1 MSASQS
7 PAAGGLSRG
16 VLAVAACCL
25 ASFGEGIDLQA
36 PGVTMPVLAPLF
48 HLTTGE
54 GFWGGFIG
62 TKGLF
67 ASMSTFG
74 LFFGAVIG
82 GRLSD
87 MIGRKWVLTWS
98 VALFGIFS
106 AITVQ
111 SHDAQTLLWMRFVT
125 GLGLG
130 GCYANMLA
138 IAVEN
143 VSPERR
149 NTAVGVLYSFMPI
162 GGATVSLASY
172 AWANPEHWRNIYYL
186 GAAVPLLAVPCIVL
200 LVPNLKPLANRTEK
214 PSTAK
219 ALFGEGRSGQTAVLW
234 VCFLSALVTQ
244 YILLSWLPS
253 LLVSKG
259 LARPDAALAQM
270 TFNLGSVPGAIIA
283 GMLIDRAATR
293 QASIIGVFGAGI
305 CALILLAAAPAQMPL
320 SMIVAALVGLSAS
333 GGQAI
338 MYALAPGVYPTY
350 VRGTGVGFAQALGRI
365 GSATGPLL
373 AGAML
378 GSGLGPT
385 QVLEV
390 MAPMLAIAGC
400 CAWWISRTTR
410 KVENYGEADAKALA
424 GANA

>member
-1 MSASQS
+1 MATTSSAY
-7 PAAGGLSRG
+7 SRG
-16 VLAVAACCL
+16 AWVVAACCL
-25 ASFGEGIDLQA
+25 ASLGEGIDLQA

-74 LFFGAVIG
+74 LFFGAMIG

-87 MIGRKWVLTWS
+87 LIGRKWVLVGS

-111 SHDAQTLLWMRFVT
+111 STDASMLLWMRFLT

-130 GCYANMLA
+130 GCYANMIA
-138 IAVEN
+138 ISVEN

-149 NTAVGVLYSFMPI
+149 NTAVGVLYSAMPV
-162 GGATVSLASY
+162 GGALVSFAASK
-172 AWANPEHWRNIYYL
+172 WANPEHWRNIYYF
-186 GAAVPLLAVPCIVL
+186 GAIVPLVAVPCIIA
-200 LVPNLKPLANRTEK
+200 LVPNLKPLAHKAEK
-214 PSTAK
+214 PSTSL
-219 ALFGEGRSGQTAVLW
+219 ALFGEGRAAKTAVMWL
-234 VCFLSALVTQ
+234 CFLTALITQ

-253 LLVSKG
+253 LLISKG
-259 LARPDAALAQM
+259 LAKPDASLAQM
-270 TFNLGSVPGAIIA
+270 TYNIGSVPGAIIA
-283 GMLIDRAATR
+283 GMLIDGAARR

-305 CALILLAAAPAQMPL
+305 LALVLLAAAPAQMPL
-320 SMIVAALVGLSAS
+320 SLMVAGIVGLTVS
-333 GGQAI
+333 GSQAI
-338 MYALAPGVYPTY
+338 MYALSPSIYPTY
-350 VRGTGVGFAQALGRI
+350 VRGTGVGFALAVGRI

-378 GSGLGPT
+378 GAGLGAT

-390 MAPMLAIAGC
+390 MAPLMVVAGL
-400 CAWWISRTTR
+400 CAWWIGRTTPQPR
-410 KVENYGEADAKALA
+410 TVAEAEVALAKA
-424 GANA
+424 

>member
-1 MSASQS
+1 MASTG
-7 PAAGGLSRG
+7 PSRG
-16 VLAVAACCL
+16 ALAVAACCL

-48 HLTTGE
+48 HLTTGA

-74 LFFGAVIG
+74 LFFGAMIG

-87 MIGRKWVLTWS
+87 LIGRKWVLVGS
-98 VALFGIFS
+98 VILFGIFS
-106 AITVQ
+106 AITAQ
-111 SHDAQTLLWMRFVT
+111 STDAQMLLWMRFLT

-130 GCYANMLA
+130 GCYANMIA
-138 IAVEN
+138 ISVEN
-143 VSPERR
+143 VAPERR
-149 NTAVGVLYSFMPI
+149 NTAVGVLYSAMPV
-162 GGATVSLASY
+162 GGALVSYLASK
-172 AWANPEHWRNIYYL
+172 WSTPELWRNIYYL
-186 GAAVPLLAVPCIVL
+186 GAIVPLVAAPCIIA
-200 LVPNLKPLANRTEK
+200 LVPNLKPLANKADK
-214 PSTAK
+214 PSTAL
-219 ALFGEGRSGQTAVLW
+219 ALFGEGRAAKTAVMWL
-234 VCFLSALVTQ
+234 CFLTALITQ

-259 LARPDAALAQM
+259 LAKPDASLAQM
-270 TFNLGSVPGAIIA
+270 TYNLGSVPGAIIA

-293 QASIIGVFGAGI
+293 SASIVGVFGSGI
-305 CALILLAAAPAQMPL
+305 LALILLAAAPAQMPL
-320 SMIVAALVGLSAS
+320 SLMVAGLVGLTVS
-333 GGQAI
+333 GSQAI
-338 MYALAPGVYPTY
+338 MYALSPGIYPTY
-350 VRGTGVGFAQALGRI
+350 VRGTGVGFAPAVGRI

-390 MAPMLAIAGC
+390 MAPLMIVAGLA
-400 CAWWISRTTR
+400 AWWIGRTTR
-410 KVENYGEADAKALA
+410 TAADFAEAEAALA
-424 GANA
+424 NA

>member
-1 MSASQS
+1 MAST
-7 PAAGGLSRG
+7 AHGDGNFGRG
-16 VLAVAACCL
+16 AWVVAACCL
-25 ASFGEGIDLQA
+25 ASLGEGIDLQA

-48 HLTTGE
+48 HLATGQ

-87 MIGRKWVLTWS
+87 LIGRKWVLVGS
-98 VALFGIFS
+98 VVLFGIFS
-106 AITVQ
+106 AITAQ
-111 SHDAQTLLWMRFVT
+111 STDAQMLLWMRFLT

-130 GCYANMLA
+130 GCYANMIA

-143 VSPERR
+143 VSPHRR
-149 NTAVGVLYSFMPI
+149 NTAVGVLYSAMPV
-162 GGATVSLASY
+162 GGALVSFLASK
-172 AWANPEHWRNIYYL
+172 WATPELWRNIYYL
-186 GAAVPLLAVPCIVL
+186 GAVVPLVAAPCIIA
-200 LVPNLKPLANRTEK
+200 LVPNLKPLAHKADK
-214 PSTAK
+214 PSTAL
-219 ALFGEGRSGQTAVLW
+219 ALFGEGRAVRTAVMWL
-234 VCFLSALVTQ
+234 CFLSALITQ

-253 LLVSKG
+253 LLASKG
-259 LARPDAALAQM
+259 LPKPDAALAQM
-270 TFNLGSVPGAIIA
+270 TYNLLSVAGAIIA
-283 GMLIDRAATR
+283 GMMIDRPAQR
-293 QASIIGVFGAGI
+293 SASIIGVFGAGI
-305 CALILLAAAPAQMPL
+305 VALVILAAAPAQMPL
-320 SMIVAALVGLSAS
+320 SLAVAGLVGLTVS
-333 GGQAI
+333 GSQAI

-350 VRGTGVGFAQALGRI
+350 VRGTGVGFALAVGRI

-390 MAPMLAIAGC
+390 MAPLMALAGL
-400 CAWWISRTTR
+400 CAWWIGRATR
-410 KVENYGEADAKALA
+410 PVKDFAEADAAALA
-424 GANA
+424 KA

>member
-1 MSASQS
+1 MSSAA
-7 PAAGGLSRG
+7 PAPAGANRAIW
-16 VLAVAACCL
+16 VVAACCL

-48 HLTTGE
+48 HLTTGQ

-74 LFFGAVIG
+74 LFFGAMIG

-87 MIGRKWVLTWS
+87 LVGRKWVLVWS
-98 VALFGIFS
+98 VALFGVFS

-111 SHDAQTLLWMRFVT
+111 STDAQTLLWMRFLT

-130 GCYANMLA
+130 GCYANMIA
-138 IAVEN
+138 ISVEN
-143 VSPERR
+143 VSPARR
-149 NTAVGVLYSFMPI
+149 NTAVGVLYSAMPV
-162 GGATVSLASY
+162 GGAVVSFAASK
-172 AWANPEHWRNIYYL
+172 WATPELWKNIYYL
-186 GAAVPLLAVPCIVL
+186 GAAVPLLAVPCIIL
-200 LVPNLKPLANRTEK
+200 LVPNLKPLANRADK
-214 PSTAK
+214 PSTAR
-219 ALFGEGRSGQTAVLW
+219 ALFGEGRAAQTSVMWL
-234 VCFLSALVTQ
+234 CFLTALITQ

-259 LARPDAALAQM
+259 LPKPDASLAQM
-270 TFNLGSVPGAIIA
+270 TYNLGSVPGAIIA
-283 GMLIDRAATR
+283 GMLIDSVRR

-305 CALILLAAAPAQMPL
+305 LALIILAAAPAQMPL
-320 SMIVAALVGLSAS
+320 SLVVAALVGLTVS
-333 GGQAI
+333 GSQAI
-338 MYALAPGVYPTY
+338 MYALSPGIYPTY
-350 VRGTGVGFAQALGRI
+350 VRGTGVGFALAVGRI

-390 MAPMLAIAGC
+390 MAPLMMVAGI
-400 CAWWISRTTR
+400 CAWWVGRSTQPVR
-410 KVENYGEADAKALA
+410 KFADADAVVLPA
-424 GANA
+424 Q

>member
-1 MSASQS
+1 MSSATST
-7 PAAGGLSRG
+7 PAGANRAIWIVG
-16 VLAVAACCL
+16 ACCL

-48 HLTTGE
+48 HLTTGQ

-74 LFFGAVIG
+74 LFFGAMIG

-87 MIGRKWVLTWS
+87 LIGRKWVLVWS
-98 VALFGIFS
+98 VALFGVFS
-106 AITVQ
+106 ALTVQ
-111 SHDAQTLLWMRFVT
+111 STDAQTLLWMRFLT

-130 GCYANMLA
+130 GCYANMIA

-143 VSPERR
+143 VSPGRR
-149 NTAVGVLYSFMPI
+149 NTAVGVLYSAMPI

-172 AWANPEHWRNIYYL
+172 SWATPELWKNIYYL
-186 GAAVPLLAVPCIVL
+186 GAVVPLVAVPCIIA
-200 LVPNLKPLANRTEK
+200 LVPNLKPLANKADK
-214 PSTAK
+214 PSTAR
-219 ALFGEGRSGQTAVLW
+219 ALWGEGRATQTSVMWL
-234 VCFLSALVTQ
+234 CFLSALITQ

-259 LARPDAALAQM
+259 LPKPDAALAQM
-270 TFNLGSVPGAIIA
+270 TYNLGSVPGAIIA
-283 GMLIDRAATR
+283 GMLIDGAGRR
-293 QASIIGVFGAGI
+293 QASIACVFGAGI
-305 CALILLAAAPAQMPL
+305 LSLILLAAAPAQMPL
-320 SMIVAALVGLSAS
+320 SLMVAAVVGLTVS
-333 GGQAI
+333 GSQAI
-338 MYALAPGVYPTY
+338 MYALAPGIYPTY
-350 VRGTGVGFAQALGRI
+350 VRGTGVGFALAIGRI

-390 MAPMLAIAGC
+390 MAPLMALAGV
-400 CAWWISRTTR
+400 CAWWVGRRSQPVN
-410 KVENYGEADAKALA
+410 KFAVADAATVA
-424 GANA
+424 AQ

>member
-1 MSASQS
+1 MASTS
-7 PAAGGLSRG
+7 SGLNRG

-48 HLTTGE
+48 HLTTGA

-74 LFFGAVIG
+74 LFFGAMIG

-87 MIGRKWVLTWS
+87 FIGRKWVLTWS

-106 AITVQ
+106 ALTVQ
-111 SHDAQTLLWMRFVT
+111 STDANVLLWMRFLT

-143 VSPERR
+143 VSPDRR
-149 NTAVGVLYSFMPI
+149 NTAVGVLYSAMPI
-162 GGATVSLASY
+162 GGATVSFAARY
-172 AWANPEHWRNIYYL
+172 WATPELWRNIYYL
-186 GAAVPLLAVPCIVL
+186 GAAVPLIAVPCIIA
-200 LVPNLKPLANRTEK
+200 LVPNSKPQANTTEK
-214 PSTAK
+214 PSTAR
-219 ALFGEGRSGQTAVLW
+219 ALWGEGRAGQTAVLW
-234 VCFLSALVTQ
+234 LCFLSALITQ

-253 LLVSKG
+253 LLTSKG
-259 LARPDAALAQM
+259 LMPKDASLAQM
-270 TFNLGSVPGAIIA
+270 TYNLGSVPGAIIA
-283 GMLIDRAATR
+283 GMLIDNAAR
-293 QASIIGVFGAGI
+293 RSASIIGVFGSGI
-305 CALILLAAAPAQMPL
+305 LALVILAAAPAQMPL
-320 SMIVAALVGLSAS
+320 SLMVAALVGLTVS
-333 GGQAI
+333 GSQAI

-350 VRGTGVGFAQALGRI
+350 VRGTGVGFALAIGRI

-390 MAPMLAIAGC
+390 MAPLMALAGL
-400 CAWWISRTTR
+400 CAWWVGRTSRKPTDLA
-410 KVENYGEADAKALA
+410 EAEVALA
-424 GANA
+424 NA

>member
-1 MSASQS
+1 MSSATSA
-7 PAAGGLSRG
+7 PAGANRAIW
-16 VLAVAACCL
+16 VVAACCL

-48 HLTTGE
+48 HLTTGQ

-74 LFFGAVIG
+74 LFFGAMIG

-87 MIGRKWVLTWS
+87 LVGRKWVLVWS
-98 VALFGIFS
+98 VALFGVFS

-111 SHDAQTLLWMRFVT
+111 STDAQTLLWMRFLT

-130 GCYANMLA
+130 GCYANMIA

-143 VSPERR
+143 VSPQRR
-149 NTAVGVLYSFMPI
+149 NTAVGVLYSAMPV
-162 GGATVSLASY
+162 GGAVVSFAASR
-172 AWANPEHWRNIYYL
+172 WATPELWKNIYYL
-186 GAAVPLLAVPCIVL
+186 GAAVPLLAVPCIIA
-200 LVPNLKPLANRTEK
+200 LVPNLKPLANKSDK
-214 PSTAK
+214 PSTAR
-219 ALFGEGRSGQTAVLW
+219 ALWGEGRASQTTVMW
-234 VCFLSALVTQ
+234 VCFLSALITQ

-259 LARPDAALAQM
+259 LPKADAALAQM
-270 TFNLGSVPGAIIA
+270 TYNLGSVPGAIIA
-283 GMLIDRAATR
+283 GMLIDGPARR
-293 QASIIGVFGAGI
+293 QGSIACVFGAGI
-305 CALILLAAAPAQMPL
+305 LSLIVLAAAPARMPL
-320 SMIVAALVGLSAS
+320 SLAVAALVGLTVS
-333 GGQAI
+333 GSQAI
-338 MYALAPGVYPTY
+338 MYALAPGIYPTH
-350 VRGTGVGFAQALGRI
+350 VRGTGVGFALAVGRI

-390 MAPMLAIAGC
+390 MAPLMALAGL
-400 CAWWISRTTR
+400 CAWWVGRSTHPVRQFA
-410 KVENYGEADAKALA
+410 EADAAALA
-424 GANA
+424 AQ

>member
-1 MSASQS
+1 MASSAR
-7 PAAGGLSRG
+7 ASRG
-16 VLAVAACCL
+16 VWVVAACCL

-54 GFWGGFIG
+54 GFVGGFFS
-62 TKGLF
+62 TKSLF
-67 ASMSTFG
+67 LSMSTFG
-74 LFFGAVIG
+74 LFFGAMLG

-87 MIGRKWVLTWS
+87 LVGRKWVLTWS
-98 VALFGIFS
+98 VALFGVFS
-106 AITVQ
+106 ALTA
-111 SHDAQTLLWMRFVT
+111 HATDANMLLWLRFLT

-149 NTAVGVLYSFMPI
+149 NTAVGVLYSAMPI

-172 AWANPEHWRNIYYL
+172 SWATPEMWRNIYYL
-186 GAAVPLLAVPCIVL
+186 GAAVPLIAVPCIIL
-200 LVPNLKPLANRTEK
+200 LVPNLKPLANTAHK
-214 PSTAK
+214 PSTAR
-219 ALFGEGRSGQTAVLW
+219 ALWGEGRSNQTSVLW
-234 VCFLSALVTQ
+234 LCFLSALITQ

-253 LLVSKG
+253 LLTSKG
-259 LARPDAALAQM
+259 LAKPDAALAQM
-270 TFNLGSVPGAIIA
+270 TYNLGSVPGAIIA
-283 GMLIDRAATR
+283 GMLIDVARRR
-293 QASIIGVFGAGI
+293 QASIVAVFGAGI
-305 CALILLAAAPAQMPL
+305 LSLILLAAAPAEMPL
-320 SMIVAALVGLSAS
+320 SLMVAALVGLTVS
-333 GGQAI
+333 GSQAI

-350 VRGTGVGFAQALGRI
+350 VRGTGVGFALAIGRI

-390 MAPMLAIAGC
+390 MAPLMALAGL
-400 CAWWISRTTR
+400 CAWWIGRSTHRP
-410 KVENYGEADAKALA
+410 KNIAEAEAALA
-424 GANA
+424 EA

>member
-1 MSASQS
+1 MASQS
-7 PAAGGLSRG
+7 TTLAKGGA
-16 VLAVAACCL
+16 LAVAACCL

-54 GFWGGFIG
+54 GFWGGFTG

-87 MIGRKWVLTWS
+87 FVGRKWVLTVS
-98 VALFGIFS
+98 VALFGVFS
-106 AITVQ
+106 AITAYAA
-111 SHDAQTLLWMRFVT
+111 DANSLLWLRFLT

-143 VSPERR
+143 VSPARR
-149 NTAVGVLYSFMPI
+149 NTAVGVLYSAMPV
-162 GGATVSLASY
+162 GGATVSLAAY
-172 AWANPEHWRNIYYL
+172 AWSNNEHWRNIYYL
-186 GAAVPLLAVPCIVL
+186 GALVPLIAVPLIIL
-200 LVPNLKPLANRTEK
+200 LVPNYKPLSHAEKK
-214 PSTAK
+214 PSIGY
-219 ALFGEGRSGQTAVLW
+219 ALTGEGRGPSTMVLW
-234 VCFLSALVTQ
+234 LCFLTALVTQ

-259 LARPDAALAQM
+259 LAKPDAALAQM
-270 TFNLGSVPGAIIA
+270 TYNLGSVPGAIGA
-283 GMLIDRAATR
+283 GMLIDNALRR
-293 QASIIGVFGAGI
+293 QASIVGVFGAGI
-305 CALILLAAAPAQMPL
+305 LALVLLAAAPAQMPL
-320 SMIVAALVGLSAS
+320 SLMVAALVGLTVS
-333 GGQAI
+333 GSQAI
-338 MYALAPGVYPTY
+338 MYALAPGVYRAE
-350 VRGTGVGFAQALGRI
+350 VRGTGVGFALAVGRV

-390 MAPMLAIAGC
+390 MAPMLAIAAA
-400 CAWWISRTTR
+400 CAWWIGRSTQPAP
-410 KVENYGEADAKALA
+410 KFAEADAQALA
-424 GANA
+424 ANV

>member
-1 MSASQS
+1 MASS
-7 PAAGGLSRG
+7 GATTAASRG
-16 VLAVAACCL
+16 AWVVAACCL

-74 LFFGAVIG
+74 LFFGAMIG

-87 MIGRKWVLTWS
+87 LIGRKWVLVWS

-106 AITVQ
+106 ALTVQ
-111 SHDAQTLLWMRFVT
+111 STDATMLLWMRFLT

-130 GCYANMLA
+130 GCYANMIA
-138 IAVEN
+138 ISVEN

-149 NTAVGVLYSFMPI
+149 NTAVGVLYSAMPI
-162 GGATVSLASY
+162 GGATVSFAARY
-172 AWANPEHWRNIYYL
+172 WATPELWRDIYYL
-186 GAAVPLLAVPCIVL
+186 GAAVPLLAVPCIIA
-200 LVPNLKPLANRTEK
+200 LVPNLKPLEHKTDK
-214 PSTAK
+214 PSTSL
-219 ALFGEGRSGQTAVLW
+219 ALFGEGRASKTAVMWL
-234 VCFLSALVTQ
+234 CFLTALITQ

-253 LLVSKG
+253 LLGSKG
-259 LARPDAALAQM
+259 LAPKDASLAQM
-270 TFNLGSVPGAIIA
+270 TYNIGSVPGAIIA
-283 GMLIDRAATR
+283 GWLIDGAARR
-293 QASIIGVFGAGI
+293 QASIIGVFGSGVL
-305 CALILLAAAPAQMPL
+305 ALIILAAAPAQMPL
-320 SMIVAALVGLSAS
+320 SLFVAGLVGLTVS
-333 GGQAI
+333 GSQAI
-338 MYALAPGVYPTY
+338 MYALSPSIYPTY
-350 VRGTGVGFAQALGRI
+350 VRGTGVGFALAVGRI

-378 GSGLGPT
+378 GAHLGPT

-390 MAPMLAIAGC
+390 MAPLLLVAGA
-400 CAWWISRTTR
+400 CAWWVGSRTRVVKPVAET
-410 KVENYGEADAKALA
+410 EAVL
-424 GANA
+424 ANA

>member
-1 MSASQS
+1 MASTSSAY
-7 PAAGGLSRG
+7 SRG
-16 VLAVAACCL
+16 AWVVAACCL
-25 ASFGEGIDLQA
+25 ASLGEGIDLQA

-74 LFFGAVIG
+74 LFFGAMIG

-87 MIGRKWVLTWS
+87 LIGRKWVLVGS

-111 SHDAQTLLWMRFVT
+111 STDATVLLWMRFLT

-130 GCYANMLA
+130 GCYANLIA
-138 IAVEN
+138 ISVEN

-149 NTAVGVLYSFMPI
+149 NLAVGVLYSAMPV
-162 GGATVSLASY
+162 GGALVSY
-172 AWANPEHWRNIYYL
+172 AASKWANPEHWRNIYYL
-186 GAAVPLLAVPCIVL
+186 GAVVPLVAVPCIIA
-200 LVPNLKPLANRTEK
+200 LVPNLKPLAHKAEK
-214 PSTAK
+214 PSTSL
-219 ALFGEGRSGQTAVLW
+219 ALFGEGRAAKTSVMWL
-234 VCFLSALVTQ
+234 CFLTALITQ

-253 LLVSKG
+253 LLISKG
-259 LARPDAALAQM
+259 LAKGDASLAQM
-270 TFNLGSVPGAIIA
+270 TYNLGSVPGAIIA
-283 GMLIDRAATR
+283 GWLIDGVARR
-293 QASIIGVFGAGI
+293 QGSIIGVFGAGI
-305 CALILLAAAPAQMPL
+305 LALVLLAAAPAQMPL
-320 SMIVAALVGLSAS
+320 SLMVAGLVGLTVS
-333 GGQAI
+333 GSQAI
-338 MYALAPGVYPTY
+338 MYALSPSIYPTY
-350 VRGTGVGFAQALGRI
+350 VRGTGVGFALAIGRI

-390 MAPMLAIAGC
+390 MAPLKAVAGL
-400 CAWWISRTTR
+400 CAWWIGSRPR
-410 KVENYGEADAKALA
+410 AAEKLVDAEVALAKA
-424 GANA
+424 

>member
-1 MSASQS
+1 MASTS
-7 PAAGGLSRG
+7 SGLNRG

-48 HLTTGE
+48 HLTTGQ

-74 LFFGAVIG
+74 LFFGAMIG
-82 GRLSD
+82 GRLAD
-87 MIGRKWVLTWS
+87 LVGRKWVLTCS
-98 VALFGIFS
+98 VALFGAFS
-106 AITVQ
+106 ALTVQ
-111 SHDAQTLLWMRFVT
+111 STDANVLLWMRFLT

-149 NTAVGVLYSFMPI
+149 NTAVGVLYSAMPI
-162 GGATVSLASY
+162 GGATVSLAAYS
-172 AWANPEHWRNIYYL
+172 WATPELWRNIYYL
-186 GAAVPLLAVPCIVL
+186 GALVPLVAVPCIIL
-200 LVPNLKPLANRTEK
+200 LVPNLKPQANSAEK
-214 PSTAK
+214 PSVGR
-219 ALFGEGRSGQTAVLW
+219 ALWGEGRGGQTAVLW
-234 VCFLSALVTQ
+234 LCFLSALITQ

-253 LLVSKG
+253 LLTSKG
-259 LARPDAALAQM
+259 LAKPDASLAQVCY
-270 TFNLGSVPGAIIA
+270 NLGSVPGAIIA

-293 QASIIGVFGAGI
+293 SISIVGVFGSGI
-305 CALILLAAAPAQMPL
+305 LSLVLLAAAPAHMPL
-320 SMIVAALVGLSAS
+320 SLMIAALVGLTVS
-333 GGQAI
+333 GSQAI
-338 MYALAPGVYPTY
+338 MYALAPSVYPTY
-350 VRGTGVGFAQALGRI
+350 VRGTGVGFALAIGRI

-390 MAPMLAIAGC
+390 MAPLMAVAGL
-400 CAWWISRTTR
+400 CAWRLGRTTR
-410 KVENYGEADAKALA
+410 LVKTFAAADAEALA
-424 GANA
+424 KA